1 MTATTTLGPHVR
13 PAGLQTHGVL
23 REEFTSEVDVVI
35 NEGVQREEEVHFVML
50 YHTHHHTG

>member
-1 MTATTTLGPHVR
+1 M
-13 PAGLQTHGVL
+13 QTHGVL

-35 NEGVQREEEVHFVML
+35 NEGVQREDEWRVHFVIL